1 MEMNDPRWTRYNR
14 KEKARIMALLSF
26 DQEGT
31 HIIALETERTTIM
44 KTKTA
49 AEEVRPTDA
58 HLECTTAARLR

>member
-1 MEMNDPRWTRYNR
+1 
-14 KEKARIMALLSF
+14 MALLSF